1 VVCISIT
8 HTKIFVDS
16 YRLFFGDREVAA
28 AVRTTVL
35 MHLPRDG
42 DSGTVVAF
50 DPGVARR
57 LGEFVADIRADLYEA

>member
-1 VVCISIT
+1 
-8 HTKIFVDS
+8 
-16 YRLFFGDREVAA
+16 
-28 AVRTTVL
+28 